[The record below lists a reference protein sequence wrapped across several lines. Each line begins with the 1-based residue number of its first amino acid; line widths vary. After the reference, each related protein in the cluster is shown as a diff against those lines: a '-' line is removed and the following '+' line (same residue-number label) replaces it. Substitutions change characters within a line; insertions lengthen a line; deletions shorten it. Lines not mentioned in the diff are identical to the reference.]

1 VFELGKPRVINIS
14 KQNPF
19 QWQDTILIQYPVS
32 LLKNLVIL
40 PIQPRAMQPGFQ
52 RAWPFEKVL

>member
-40 PIQPRAMQPGFQ
+40 PIQPRAHATGLSTGMAF
-52 RAWPFEKVL
+52 